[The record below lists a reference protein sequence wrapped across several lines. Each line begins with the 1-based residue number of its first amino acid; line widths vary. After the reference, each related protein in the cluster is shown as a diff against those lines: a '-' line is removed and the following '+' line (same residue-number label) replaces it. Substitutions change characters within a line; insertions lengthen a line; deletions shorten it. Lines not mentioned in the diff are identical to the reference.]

1 MTRRF
6 YDPPSDRLIYSTYF
20 WLSVLRSSRLSQDY
34 LLEQV
39 ARRRLTDLGARVVFD
54 SEQTPNQ
61 GGHGDA

>member
-6 YDPPSDRLIYSTYF
+6 YDPPSDRLSYSTYF

-54 SEQTPNQ
+54 SEQQ
-61 GGHGDA
+61 SEGGHDDA